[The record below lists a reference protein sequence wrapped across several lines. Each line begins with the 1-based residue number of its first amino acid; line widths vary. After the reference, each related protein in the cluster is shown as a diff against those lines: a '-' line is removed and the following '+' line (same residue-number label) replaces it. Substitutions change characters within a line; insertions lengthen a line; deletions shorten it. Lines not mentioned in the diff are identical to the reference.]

1 MPLEGQAAGASV
13 AAPRMAVDARSKEG
27 VLSDRAFAFVADAV
41 LMCVPFLAW
50 GLIFWAVPAA
60 AVWDGTPPNWFA
72 PVVLLPYPLLYLA
85 IVDVMPQ
92 VVNGSFKHECKLQVT
107 TMDGHK
113 ICLIR
118 SFWRTLLKLCFFA
131 TVAFLFTDL
140 KFLAVLA
147 ALDFLSPFFT
157 RGKRALHDYLAGA
170 QIVRSS

>member
-1 MPLEGQAAGASV
+1 MTHSQPAASRRRLPGREAGREG
-13 AAPRMAVDARSKEG
+13 APQGRTNLGEYRPTLRRPVRPRRSIPMLGRE
-27 VLSDRAFAFVADAV
+27 R
-41 LMCVPFLAW
+41 VPFLAW

-113 ICLIR
+113 IC
-118 SFWRTLLKLCFFA
+118 
-131 TVAFLFTDL
+131 
-140 KFLAVLA
+140 
-147 ALDFLSPFFT
+147 P
-157 RGKRALHDYLAGA
+157 
-170 QIVRSS
+170 